1 MITKII
7 WDKEYSLTISWDDWY
22 NPRED
27 SNLWTMLY
35 SHRNYILWDEI
46 LKNNWNSFEEDFAI
60 YINNKFN
67 ILERESY
74 YALTDKE
81 IDKIYKWIDKNIIYL
96 PLYLYDH
103 SWITINTTWFSCR
116 WDSWQVWY
124 IYVHRDNILKEFN
137 TNKLYKK
144 FKDKTYSRL
153 RHEVKVFDKYL
164 QWDFYYFSIEERD
177 IKIIDW
183 KTFYWEWETVDSCWW
198 LWEVTDILEYS
209 DIFTKEEIE
218 SCNIN
223 Y

>member
-7 WDKEYSLTISWDDWY
+7 WDKEYRLIIKQDDWF

-27 SNLWTMLY
+27 SNLWNMLY
-35 SHRNYILWDEI
+35 SHRNYILWDQI
-46 LKNNWNSFEEDFAI
+46 LDNYWNSLEEDFAI
-60 YINNKFN
+60 FINNKFN

-74 YALTDKE
+74 YSLTDKE

-124 IYVHRDNILKEFN
+124 IYVHRDDILEEFN
-137 TNKLYKK
+137 NNKLFKK
-144 FKDKTYSRL
+144 IKDKTYSL
-153 RHEVKVFDKYL
+153 LKNEVKVFDKYL
-164 QWDFYYFSIEERD
+164 QWDFYYYKIESRNIV
-177 IKIIDW
+177 IKDW
-183 KTFYWEWETVDSCWW
+183 KNFYSDWEYEDSCSW
-198 LWEVTDILEYS
+198 LFELIDILEYNS
-209 DIFTKEEIE
+209 IFTKEEIE
-218 SCNIN
+218 SCEIT